1 MTELNTAPDDALSAL
16 MDGELHG
23 LEQQSAMDYVMS
35 DRSGLTTWHAYH
47 VTGDVL
53 RSEELAGAAQ
63 DLHFWTQLEAKL
75 AQEPRPASLALPA
88 AAEAPL
94 RNPSA
99 RSANSP
105 FFWRAVAGAAC
116 SVLVAVLGVSIW
128 SSSTNTPAPVTLAQ
142 SEVPA
147 PVVVAVD
154 SDGMI
159 RDPRLDQLL
168 NAHQQ
173 LGGHSALQM
182 PSGFLRN
189 ATYEGGGR

>member
-1 MTELNTAPDDALSAL
+1 MTELNTSTDEALSAL

-23 LEQQSAMDYVMS
+23 LGQQSAMHYVLS
-35 DRSGLTTWHAYH
+35 ERSALTTWHAYH
-47 VTGDVL
+47 VAGDVL
-53 RSEELAGAAQ
+53 RSEELANAAQ
-63 DLHFWTQLEAKL
+63 DLHFWVKLEAQL
-75 AQEPRPASLALPA
+75 AQEPRPSLAALPPT
-88 AAEAPL
+88 AEVPL

-105 FFWRAVAGAAC
+105 FFWRAAAGAAC
-116 SVLVAVLGVSIW
+116 SVLVAVLGVSMW
-128 SSSTNTPAPVTLAQ
+128 SSFTNTPASVTLVQ
-142 SEVPA
+142 SEAPA
-147 PVVVAVD
+147 PVVIAID